1 MTNGTTPLPIS
12 QYGSRIAL
20 TGAAILLG
28 VFVARHGATPAFAAG
43 MVVLIA
49 YASFAVL
56 SILEPLLFVAA
67 FLVALEI
74 FPPLYFARSGDQPLY
89 LSCFLLPVGFLVIVS
104 RFRDMHFAW
113 DPLAKG
119 LVCFLACTACSLPFA
134 AWLSGPQAGWG
145 SLARW
150 LLLSQTALVYFL
162 TRGGARW
169 QEARTER
176 AFYPLLY
183 LAAGLSAGY
192 GIVDFI
198 WPVPL
203 PHPALDQF
211 IWLDATALR
220 RAQGVF
226 YESLSFAN
234 FCGFF
239 VVLGSAAIIS
249 KRESYLRLPRWLLIV
264 FTVVLSLAV
273 LVAFSRST
281 WVAVAVALAVFSFQS
296 KLINARRAAVL
307 LLALGVPLVLLW
319 TFSPDLW
326 RYFVEV
332 RVGHLAELLSDP
344 DFATSGRF
352 GTWLHVLDIIRQHP
366 EYLAFGIGYKTLSF
380 TRLFHGSIIVDNGF
394 LSLLVET
401 GIVGLAGFL
410 IFSEAILK
418 TFYRLAQQETGAV
431 AFWAALM
438 FALWCGEMVQLMA
451 VDAYTFW
458 RAMSILTALMAL
470 TMNRAERG
478 QRCFQ

>member
-1 MTNGTTPLPIS
+1 MTNWTTPFAIS
-12 QYGSRIAL
+12 QYGPRIVL
-20 TGAAILLG
+20 TCVAILLG
-28 VFVARHGATPAFAAG
+28 AFVARHGATPAFAAG
-43 MVVLIA
+43 MVALIV
-49 YASFAVL
+49 YASFAAL
-56 SILEPLLFVAA
+56 SILEPLFFVAA
-67 FLVALEI
+67 FLMTLEI
-74 FPPLYFARSGDQPLY
+74 LPPLYFARSGDQPLY
-89 LSCFLLPVGFLVIVS
+89 LSCFLLPVGFLIIIS
-104 RFRDMHFAW
+104 RFRDMHFTW

-119 LVCFLACTACSLPFA
+119 LACFLACTACSLPFA
-134 AWLSGPQAGWG
+134 AWLSGSQAGWS

-162 TRGGARW
+162 TRGGARR
-169 QEARTER
+169 QESRMER
-176 AFYPLLY
+176 GLYPLLY

-239 VVLGSAAIIS
+239 VVLGSAAILS

-264 FTVVLSLAV
+264 FTVILSLAV

-281 WVAVAVALAVFSFQS
+281 WAAIAVALAVFSFQS
-296 KLINARRAAVL
+296 KLINARRAGVL

-319 TFSPDLW
+319 TFSPNLW
-326 RYFVEV
+326 RYFLEV

-344 DFATSGRF
+344 DFATSGRY
-352 GTWLHVLDIIRQHP
+352 GTWLHIFDIIRENPQ
-366 EYLAFGIGYKTLSF
+366 YLVFGIGYKTLSF
-380 TRLFHGSIIVDNGF
+380 TRLFHGAIIVDNGF

-401 GIVGLAGFL
+401 GVVGLAGFL
-410 IFSEAILK
+410 IFSGVILK
-418 TFYRLAQQETGAV
+418 TFFRLTQQNTGPV

-438 FALWCGEMVQLMA
+438 FAIWCGELVQLMA

-458 RAMSILTALMAL
+458 RSMAILVALMAL